1 MELPKNI
8 VQIGKP
14 DKVHKIYIEDYVVS
28 YIKQLNRTCEDR
40 NVGLALY
47 GNFFEEE
54 GCKYYFLYGA
64 AKIEGLQHRGAYLSQ
79 AEKEEIANV
88 GNRYFSEY
96 EFLAWCSL
104 KGEPVEKLF
113 VLLQGKGV
121 EVEGYACFYERN
133 ESMLNYMLLSGQSTE
148 ENRRARSEVS
158 GYGDGAENRPAR
170 GEWIASNYMRSSSKE
185 PLVQMPIGK
194 PEETKG
200 PVNKKEAAKSVVAKR
215 TDYMRMAAVGLF
227 LVLCVIG
234 ISTLNDYG
242 KLEDLQVVANRVIA
256 NMTEQKLPDTEG
268 ENVISSGDARGNTIS
283 GNALEDITA
292 TKQPATNTPN
302 PDTSALPSASPVP
315 TMQAVASTSG
325 LPTAQPVTPTPAPTT
340 EVLSQAVEA
349 VHPTSETGDFS
360 EMEKEADDE
369 AVSAVQEYSSYTIA
383 KGDTLIS
390 ICTIRYGSLDRLQE
404 ICELNGIS
412 DADNIQVGQ
421 IILLP

>member
-28 YIKQLNRTCEDR
+28 YIKQLNKTCEDR
-40 NVGLALY
+40 SVGLALY

-79 AEKEEIANV
+79 TEKEEIADI
-88 GNRYFSEY
+88 GNSYFGEY

-133 ESMLNYMLLSGQSTE
+133 ESMLNYMLLSGQNPE
-148 ENRRARSEVS
+148 DNRRTDVEVS
-158 GYGDGAENRPAR
+158 DSQNGVHSRTPR
-170 GEWIASNYMRSSSKE
+170 GEWCASDYMRPASKE
-185 PLVQMPIGK
+185 PLVKMPTEKNAG
-194 PEETKG
+194 TKES
-200 PVNKKEAAKSVVAKR
+200 VNKEKTAKSVVAKK

-242 KLEDLQVVANRVIA
+242 KMEDLQVVANRVIA
-256 NMTEQKLPDTEG
+256 NMTEQKLPDAEG
-268 ENVISSGDARGNTIS
+268 EKIISGGDARGNTIS
-283 GNALEDITA
+283 GNTVEEIAATTPPVATTSESVATAL
-292 TKQPATNTPN
+292 QPATPTP
-302 PDTSALPSASPVP
+302 ALATPTPV
-315 TMQAVASTSG
+315 
-325 LPTAQPVTPTPAPTT
+325 PVTPTPVPTT

-349 VHPTSETGDFS
+349 VHPTP
-360 EMEKEADDE
+360 EADTSSRE
-369 AVSAVQEYSSYTIA
+369 TEEEVAAVQEYSSYTIA
-383 KGDTLIS
+383 RGDTLIS
-390 ICTIRYGSLDRLQE
+390 ICISRYGSLDKMQE
-404 ICELNGIS
+404 ICDLNGIS
-412 DADNIQVGQ
+412 NADNIQVGQ
-421 IILLP
+421 TILLP